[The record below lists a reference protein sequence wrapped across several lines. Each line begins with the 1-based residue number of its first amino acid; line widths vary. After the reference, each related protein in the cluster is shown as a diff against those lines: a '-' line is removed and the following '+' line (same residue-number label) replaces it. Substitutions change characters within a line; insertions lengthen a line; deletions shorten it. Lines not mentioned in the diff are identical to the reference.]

1 MGVCETANKEE
12 IIANQESNL
21 DYTNQ
26 CYQPDSSLNP
36 IDPSIVDA
44 LKSLCKIWIPSIN
57 RVSSGFLI
65 KFVKNQEYFFCLVTN
80 EHVISKE
87 MIEQQETIIISYDNE
102 SKTRIIK
109 LNPDERCIKEFT
121 DFTMDVTF
129 VEILPKDN
137 ISDDYL
143 KLTPTEHMDNLDKLI
158 GKEITIVQYPKGKLH
173 CNKKNLI
180 LDKY

>member
-1 MGVCETANKEE
+1 
-12 IIANQESNL
+12 
-21 DYTNQ
+21 
-26 CYQPDSSLNP
+26 
-36 IDPSIVDA
+36 
-44 LKSLCKIWIPSIN
+44 
-57 RVSSGFLI
+57 
-65 KFVKNQEYFFCLVTN
+65 
-80 EHVISKE
+80 

-109 LNPDERCIKEFT
+109 LNPDERFIKEFT
-121 DFTMDVTF
+121 DFTMDVTV

-173 CNKKNLI
+173 YSDGNIKRIIHNGKQMTPHKKYEFTHSASTEDGSSGSPIFLKG
-180 LDKY
+180 LQK